1 MQRFYRSVFFLFL
14 LVSAIGCQRSLGEKQ
29 DALTK
34 KCGPYDLFAFQ
45 RAYPDPDFDWKG
57 WRNTMEAVRFKESRG
72 AQERG
77 NTGCDNNVTN
87 WTLQGPANV
96 GGRVNALAVKPNDEL
111 TVLAGFCGGGIFKT
125 IDGGVNWYP
134 VFDDQP
140 ELAIGDITYDPVNPN
155 IVYAGTGDV
164 NIPSIV
170 FNGNGVYKSIDG
182 GEHWQYSGLSE
193 AGIIS
198 KVQVDPLNPQIL
210 YAGAMGNPFIRD
222 NQRGIYK
229 STDAGQTWQ
238 QVLLVSNQAGAS
250 DLLIN
255 PVNPQIL
262 YASFWDRIRSNKESV
277 IYGPNARIYKTT
289 DGGANWTQLGG
300 GLPTGILGRTGLVMS
315 VQNPDKL
322 YAVYVDT
329 LSKPGGIYKTTNGGS
344 SWTSVNISTLSN
356 AFSDFGWYFGKIR
369 LSSTNDEEIYLLGVL
384 LWKRVPASGIWQNAA
399 GGHSDSHDF
408 VLLPSGRRYWANDG
422 GVYRSAPGASN
433 FTKCLNLPTTQLYH
447 TDFNP
452 NAPNTYY
459 VGAQDNGIQKGSGAA
474 INSWSAL
481 FFADGFNCV
490 FTPGDSSTFW
500 VETQNGAVHKTVD
513 GGANWIQGSETFD
526 TGDRTNWDAPFF
538 MSAHNPPK
546 RFAATYRV
554 HSTTGNFWDPIS
566 GDLTDGNI
574 YGARFHNISALNESP
589 VLAEKLLAGTSDGNV
604 WRREPA
610 GGWVNISNGLPDRY
624 FTSVTG
630 STISANRIF
639 VTQSG
644 FRDNEVIPHVHRSDD
659 NGQTW
664 VNISGNLP
672 QLPVNDL
679 FIMPGQSD
687 NVLFVGNDAG
697 VYFTLNG
704 GQHWAR
710 LGANMPYIA
719 VFDLEHNPVR
729 KELMAA
735 TFARGLWTFPLD
747 SVFNQLSPTVAL
759 SGSIQTETGA
769 GVGEVQV
776 REQPLAKTASD
787 GLFSIP
793 AVPGCQQFTLEPK
806 RNDNPFNGLSTYDL
820 VLMSKHILGV
830 EALGSPY
837 KLIAADANRSN
848 SLTTFDIVV
857 LRKLILGIDTVFS
870 SNTSWRFL
878 PADFVFPN
886 PLNPFQTVFPET
898 LAIDLQTISV
908 GNLNMIG
915 IKTGDVNNSVIPF
928 SNSDGDE
935 RFIDSWL
942 LSFADRAMKPGET
955 VELVFEGAA
964 AQLAA
969 LQLSLQFD
977 PGALELLSVKPIMTG
992 ISLDHFAMNRAA
1004 NGLFSFACEQMNM
1017 QQTGALPLFQLQFR
1031 ARTSGR
1037 LSDLIQLAENPTKS
1051 VAYRTDGSALKP
1063 VLASDADLDAGTLA
1077 YPNPSEVEEPVHIRL
1092 GLPAGKEVTLE
1103 LFDGQGLRCYTE
1115 VLQVSDGGTVVAPGR
1130 AFLTRGIYFCRVKYL
1145 NKMVFGGKVVKW

>member
-1 MQRFYRSVFFLFL
+1 MLTFHRLVFFLFL
-14 LVSAIGCQRSLGEKQ
+14 LLFSVACNHRLSEQK
-29 DALTK
+29 DALSE

-45 RAYPDPDFDWKG
+45 RSYPDPDFDWKG
-57 WRNTMEAVRFKESRG
+57 WRNAMETVRLKEKRG
-72 AQERG
+72 VQERG
-77 NTGCDNNVTN
+77 STGCDNNATN

-96 GGRVNALAVKPNDEL
+96 AGRVNALAVHPNDEL
-111 TVLAGFCGGGIFKT
+111 TVLAGFAGGGIFKT

-198 KVQVDPLNPQIL
+198 KIQVDPLNPQIL
-210 YAGAMGNPFIRD
+210 YAGAMGNPYIRD

-229 STDAGQTWQ
+229 STDGGQHWQ

-255 PVNPQIL
+255 PSNPQIL
-262 YASFWDRIRSNKESV
+262 YASFWDRIRSNTESV

-300 GLPTGILGRTGLVMS
+300 GLPNGIMGRTGLVMS
-315 VQNPDKL
+315 LQNPDKI

-329 LSKPGGIYKTTNGGS
+329 LSKPGGIYKTTNGGA
-344 SWTSVNISTLSN
+344 SWTSVSIASLTN
-356 AFSDFGWYFGKIR
+356 AYSDFGWYFGKLRI
-369 LSSTNDEEIYLLGVL
+369 SPTNDEEIYLLGVL
-384 LWKRVPASGIWQNAA
+384 LWKRVPVSGIWQNAA

-422 GVYRSAPGASN
+422 GVYRSAPGVSN
-433 FTKCLNLPTTQLYH
+433 FTKCVNLPTTQIYH
-447 TDFNP
+447 TDFNS
-452 NAPNTYY
+452 NKPNTYY
-459 VGAQDNGIQKGSGAA
+459 IGAQDNGIQKGSGAA
-474 INSWSAL
+474 INNWSAL

-500 VETQNGAVHKTVD
+500 VETQNGAVHKTSD

-546 RFAATYRV
+546 RFAGTYRV
-554 HSTTGNFWDPIS
+554 HSTTNDFWDPIS

-574 YGARFHNISALNESP
+574 YGARYHNISALNESP

-610 GGWVNISNGLPDRY
+610 GTWVKINNGLPDRY
-624 FTSVTG
+624 VTSVHG
-630 STISANRIF
+630 STVAADRIF

-644 FRDNEVIPHVHRSDD
+644 FRDNEVIPHVHRSDN
-659 NGQTW
+659 NGQSW
-664 VNISGNLP
+664 VNISGDLP

-747 SVFNQLSPTVAL
+747 SVFSQQSPTVTL

-769 GVGEVQV
+769 GVSDVQV
-776 REQPLAKTASD
+776 REQPLTKTTSD

-793 AVPGCQQFTLEPK
+793 AVPGCQQFRLQPK
-806 RNDNPFNGLSTYDL
+806 RNDNPLNGLSTYDL
-820 VLMSKHILGV
+820 VLMSKHILSIEV
-830 EALGSPY
+830 LGSPY
-837 KLIAADANRSN
+837 KLIAADANRSG
-848 SLTTFDIVV
+848 SITTFDVVV
-857 LRKLILGIDTVFS
+857 LRKLILGIDTAFS
-870 SNTSWRFL
+870 NNTSWRFI

-886 PLNPFQTVFPET
+886 PLNPFQTALPDSIAV
-898 LAIDLQTISV
+898 DLQTASV
-908 GNLNMIG
+908 GNLNMIA
-915 IKTGDVNNSVIPF
+915 IKTGDVNNTVIPF
-928 SNSDGDE
+928 SNTDGDE
-935 RFIDSWL
+935 RFIDSWPL
-942 LSFADRAMKPGET
+942 AYIDRTVKPGET
-955 VELVFEGAA
+955 IELIFSGAA

-969 LQLSLQFD
+969 LQMSLQFD
-977 PGALELLSVKPIMTG
+977 PDALEFLSVKPLLEG
-992 ISLDHFAMNRAA
+992 ISLDHFATNRAQ
-1004 NGLFSFACEQMNM
+1004 NGLLSLACEQLKT
-1017 QQTGALPLFQLQFR
+1017 QQTGVLPLFQLRFR

-1051 VAYRTDGSALKP
+1051 IAYRADGAALKP
-1063 VLASDADLDAGTLA
+1063 VFASGTNPDAGNLLF
-1077 YPNPSEVEEPVHIRL
+1077 PNPSRIGEAVSIRL
-1092 GLPAGKEVTLE
+1092 ELPAGKEVVLE

-1115 VLQVSDGGTVVAPGR
+1115 QLRVSDQGTVVVSGR
-1130 AFLTRGIYFCRVKYL
+1130 AFDKPGVYFCSVKYL
-1145 NKMVFGGKVVKW
+1145 DKMVFGGKIVQW